1 MMADSFYK
9 KIFFVCIFISNVLFS
24 ANVCADDN
32 FSFFDEKWAIGLFTK
47 YNMAIFSELNH
58 SEYRTDKPFDIGI
71 GFRYKTIS
79 VKLSVPIIINE
90 LFNNWAFDF
99 ETDSYFDNIFYEA
112 YFKHY
117 PYFYVGDSNIQSE
130 LSIHSSGLM
139 TTFIHNHES
148 HSLTSVTT
156 LDRKQNI
163 SSGSLLYG
171 FGIFHSSLYSID
183 GNINKFDSRQHLL
196 YFGPSIG
203 YSYTHVFSNGIF
215 INSSLLL
222 FASPGINITTG
233 KWLFIPQLEPK
244 IIFGH
249 HNNIGSMNLVM
260 KNNADF
266 IVWNKNDLDIFTLVS
281 VTLMFSKRF

>member
-1 MMADSFYK
+1 MIVYSLCK
-9 KIFFVCIFISNVLFS
+9 KIFFVCMLISNVFFLL
-24 ANVCADDN
+24 NIYADDN
-32 FSFFDEKWAIGLFTK
+32 FSFFDEEWAVNLFTK
-47 YNMAIFSELNH
+47 YNMAIFNEINH
-58 SEYRTDKPFDIGI
+58 LEYRTDKPFDIGI
-71 GFRYKTIS
+71 GLRYKTIS
-79 VKLSVPIIINE
+79 AKLSVPILINQ
-90 LFNNWAFDF
+90 LFKNWAFDF
-99 ETDSYFDNIFYEA
+99 EMDSYFDNVFYEA

-117 PYFYVGDSNIQSE
+117 PYFYIGDSNIQSE
-130 LSIHSSGLM
+130 LSIHSSGLKA
-139 TTFIHNHES
+139 TFIHNHEN
-148 HSLTSVTT
+148 HSLTSFTT

-183 GNINKFDSRQHLL
+183 MSIKKFDNRQHLL

-215 INSSLLL
+215 INPSLLL
-222 FASPGINITTG
+222 FTSPGINITTG

-244 IIFGH
+244 IVIGH
-249 HNNIGSMNLVM
+249 HNSTWSTNLIM

-266 IVWNKNDLDIFTLVS
+266 IIWNKDDLDILTLVS